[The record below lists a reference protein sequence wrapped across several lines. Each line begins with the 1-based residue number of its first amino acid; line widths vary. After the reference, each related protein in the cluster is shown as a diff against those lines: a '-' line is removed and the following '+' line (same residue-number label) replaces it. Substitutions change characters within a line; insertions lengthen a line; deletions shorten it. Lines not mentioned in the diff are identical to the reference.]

1 MKNSNV
7 RNRKSMEKETYR
19 EGNHTICLISAYE
32 IFLLLY
38 DGKPE
43 SYQDFRESMVAIQY
57 WRLDPGTPEK

>member
-1 MKNSNV
+1 MSEIV
-7 RNRKSMEKETYR
+7 SLWRRRHTEK
-19 EGNHTICLISAYE
+19 GNHTICLISAYE